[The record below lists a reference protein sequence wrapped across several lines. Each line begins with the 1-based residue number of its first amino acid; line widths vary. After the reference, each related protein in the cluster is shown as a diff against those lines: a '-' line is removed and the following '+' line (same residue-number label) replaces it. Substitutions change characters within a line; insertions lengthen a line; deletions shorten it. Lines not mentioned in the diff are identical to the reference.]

1 MLASIE
7 AADLVLSE
15 MNDIPV
21 SIFEDLAS
29 LVARNEEAP
38 TTAGF

>member
-7 AADLVLSE
+7 AADMVLSE
-15 MNDIPV
+15 MDNIPV
-21 SIFEDLAS
+21 SMFEDLAS

-38 TTAGF
+38 TTAEF